1 MSIPAAY
8 MGVILIW
15 ATTPLGIKWSGE
27 DVGYLFGV
35 AARMSIGLVMCL
47 MLIAL
52 LSRRMRWHREALSTY
67 WVAGFGM
74 WVAMTAVYWAAQRI
88 PSGLISVIFGLA
100 PVVTG
105 WMAALWLR
113 ETVFTPFRVL
123 GMLLGLA
130 GLATI
135 FGRSASFGEQ
145 AVLGAFGVLVSVFA
159 HSMSAVWVKRI
170 GSHMHPLETTTGA
183 LMIAVPL
190 YLASWWLI
198 DGGVWPETIPQR
210 TLAAIVY
217 LGVVGS
223 VIGFVLYFYLLRHSR
238 ASRVALITLV
248 TPVAALVIGHLL
260 NDEPVGAVEWL
271 GTGLI
276 LIGLASYQWGDQ
288 WRMPQA
294 TAALPNRSGE

>member
-1 MSIPAAY
+1 MSVPAAY
-8 MGVILIW
+8 VSVILIW

-27 DVGYLFGV
+27 SVGYLFGV
-35 AARMSIGLVMCL
+35 AARMSIGLIMCL
-47 MLIAL
+47 LLIAL
-52 LSRRMRWHREALSTY
+52 LSRRMRWHREALLTY
-67 WVAGFGM
+67 MVAGLGM
-74 WVAMTAVYWAAQRI
+74 WLAMTAVYWAAQRI
-88 PSGLISVIFGLA
+88 SSGLISVIFGLA

-105 WMAALWLR
+105 WMAAFWLR
-113 ETVFTPFRVL
+113 EPVFTPFRVL

-135 FGRSASFGEQ
+135 FGRSAGFGEQ
-145 AVLGAFGVLVSVFA
+145 ALLGAFAVLLSVFA
-159 HSMSAVWVKRI
+159 HSASAVWVKRI

-190 YLASWWLI
+190 YLFSWWLI
-198 DGGVWPETIPQR
+198 DGGVWPKVIPQR
-210 TLAAIVY
+210 TLAAILY

-248 TPVAALVIGHLL
+248 TPVAALMIGHVL
-260 NDEPVGAVEWL
+260 NDEPLGLVEWV
-271 GTGLI
+271 GTALI

-288 WRMPQA
+288 WRVLQ
-294 TAALPNRSGE
+294 TSAALPNRTD

>member
-8 MGVILIW
+8 MSVILIW

-27 DVGYLFGV
+27 SVGYLFGV
-35 AARMSIGLVMCL
+35 AARMSIGLIMCL
-47 MLIAL
+47 LLIAL
-52 LSRRMRWHREALSTY
+52 LSRRMRWHREALLTY
-67 WVAGFGM
+67 LVAGFGM
-74 WVAMTAVYWAAQRI
+74 WLAMTAVYWAAQRI
-88 PSGLISVIFGLA
+88 SSGLISVIFGLA

-113 ETVFTPFRVL
+113 EPVFTPFRIL
-123 GMLLGLA
+123 GMLLGVA

-135 FGRSASFGEQ
+135 FGRSAGFGEQ
-145 AVLGAFGVLVSVFA
+145 AVFGALGVLVSVFA
-159 HSMSAVWVKRI
+159 HSASTVWVKRI

-190 YLASWWLI
+190 YLSSWWLV
-198 DGGVWPETIPQR
+198 DGGVWPEVIPQR
-210 TLAAIVY
+210 TLAVIVY

-248 TPVAALVIGHLL
+248 TPVAALMIGHLL
-260 NDEPVGAVEWL
+260 NGETVGTAEWVGAA
-271 GTGLI
+271 LI
-276 LIGLASYQWGDQ
+276 LIGLTSYQWGDQ
-288 WRMPQA
+288 WRMTQ
-294 TAALPNRSGE
+294 TAVTASNRGD